1 MGRVLNI
8 SLTESQKQE
17 LEIGYKT
24 GTSHAFRQRCRMI
37 LLKSQGRKTKD
48 ICELVEINSQNQ
60 VNTWIKRYKSS
71 YSALGIGVLKNAEG
85 QGRKTIFDAAAQT
98 ERIKAVVL
106 HSARSPKIRQQG
118 VAKVGTKASAQNALS
133 YCRSHLHLDTCR
145 NMERLDKSCGPFP
158 VWVYAS

>member
-98 ERIKAVVL
+98 ERIKAVVQQE
-106 HSARSPKIRQQG
+106 RQ
-118 VAKVGTKASAQNALS
+118 KLSNAHTILQEETNKKF
-133 YCRSHLHLDTCR
+133 HIKTL
-145 NMERLDKSCGPFP
+145 
-158 VWVYAS
+158 